1 MSDSATIYSF
11 RKNPTEEVRVSL
23 RKYEG
28 RYFFDLR
35 VFEEKP
41 SGFCEFLPTKK
52 GVCLDAYIFPEFK
65 RAVLAL
71 EKELIRRGLLE
82 QND

>member
-23 RKYEG
+23 RKYDG
-28 RYFFDLR
+28 SYFFDLR
-35 VFEEKP
+35 VFVEKET
-41 SGFCEFLPTKK
+41 GHCKFLPTRK
-52 GVCLDAYIFPEFK
+52 GLTLNVYVFPELK

-71 EKELIRRGLLE
+71 EDELKQWGLLE